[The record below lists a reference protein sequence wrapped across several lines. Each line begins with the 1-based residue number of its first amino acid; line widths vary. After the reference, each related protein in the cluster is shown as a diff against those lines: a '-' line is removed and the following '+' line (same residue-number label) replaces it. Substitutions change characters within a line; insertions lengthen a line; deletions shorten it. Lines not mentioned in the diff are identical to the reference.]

1 MVALLVAHAGACT
14 LAELAAAA
22 QQLSALTQQRMDG
35 LHLDRLVADLQ
46 AANATAITRAAAER
60 GAVPQASA
68 SAACSASH
76 TPSVAAGAAAAAPGC
91 GTPSR
96 PVPGTAQTTSKQGR
110 PRASR
115 QLLDTAGVADSSTK
129 AARPAKT
136 ASKGR
141 QYSALDEGCA
151 SQSEASSSMPILGAA
166 PVEVPQS
173 VARHA
178 QRRSRLKVLSRSA
191 AGSNASR
198 QPESPSAASSG
209 TLGAAAWPPAAAE
222 PATNAAKHLLPVSR
236 TRGPAQGPAAAADTP
251 GSLQPAVVFVL
262 DAHMQQL
269 PWESCGGLQHQSI
282 YR

>member
-1 MVALLVAHAGACT
+1 MAHARACT

-46 AANATAITRAAAER
+46 AAHATVIIGAAAER
-60 GAVPQASA
+60 GAVPETTA
-68 SAACSASH
+68 SAACSASPK
-76 TPSVAAGAAAAAPGC
+76 PSVAAGSAAAASGC
-91 GTPSR
+91 DTPSR
-96 PVPGTAQTTSKQGR
+96 PVPGTAQTTSKQDR
-110 PRASR
+110 PRAGR
-115 QLLDTAGVADSSTK
+115 QLVDTAGVADSSTK

-141 QYSALDEGCA
+141 QMSALHESCA
-151 SQSEASSSMPILGAA
+151 SQSEASSCMPMLGAA
-166 PVEVPQS
+166 TVEVPQS

-191 AGSNASR
+191 SGSSASR
-198 QPESPSAASSG
+198 QPESPAAASSS
-209 TLGAAAWPPAAAE
+209 TLGAASWPPAAAE
-222 PATNAAKHLLPVSR
+222 PATSAAKHLPSVRRS
-236 TRGPAQGPAAAADTP
+236 RGPAQGPTAAANTP
-251 GSLQPAVVFVL
+251 GSLQPAVVLVL

-269 PWESCGGLQHQSI
+269 PWESCGGLQHQNI